1 MTHTYHPKGVCSRQI
16 TFDIDENG
24 RVHNVSFY
32 GGCNGN
38 TQGLA
43 RLAEGMDAEELV
55 ARLRGIRCGMRTT
68 SCPDQ
73 LATAVENALK

>member
-1 MTHTYHPKGVCSRQI
+1 MTHTYNPKGVCSRQI
-16 TFDIDENG
+16 TFDLDDDG
-24 RVHNVSFY
+24 RVRNVSFY

-43 RLAEGMDAEELV
+43 RLAEGMLAEELV
-55 ARLRGIRCGMRTT
+55 SRLRGIRCGMRTS

-73 LATAVENALK
+73 LACAVENAMK